1 MRQCSVLPSILS
13 ILCFIAPAK
22 AQVAIPEN
30 AHRSIEGSDAAS
42 VEEGDEKSADGA
54 QWNAKSAAAYLDAR
68 AQWWQ
73 AWPRAAR
80 DHETFCVSCHTTLPY
95 ALSRAVL
102 RNELRSASVND
113 ATTSEP
119 ERALLQNVAKRV
131 ELWNGV
137 QPFYPDGGGLPRAH
151 QSRATE
157 AILNA
162 LILSTYNSP
171 SADAALKNM
180 WALQIKSGDDAG
192 AFPWLNFHNE
202 PWEAD
207 DSPYFGAALASIAA
221 GNRTGA
227 EVELLRAY
235 LRREFAHQTDINRAF
250 ALLGSAVADE
260 QKKSAIAEILAKQ
273 LPDGGWSLASCIGTW
288 KRRDNTAVPPTSDG
302 YATAL
307 LTLALE
313 KAGEP
318 KTRVEIHKALDW
330 LMRHQDKE
338 GFWPSSSPNLNR
350 DPASDAARFMSD
362 AATGYAILALTYK

>member
-1 MRQCSVLPSILS
+1 MRPCSVLPSILS
-13 ILCFIAPAK
+13 ILCFLASAK
-22 AQVAIPEN
+22 AQ
-30 AHRSIEGSDAAS
+30 SGTAS
-42 VEEGDEKSADGA
+42 VEEGDEKSTGGVS
-54 QWNAKSAAAYLDAR
+54 WNATAAAAYLDAR

-73 AWPRAAR
+73 TWPKAAR

-95 ALSRAVL
+95 ALSRRVL
-102 RNELRSASVND
+102 RGALGHD
-113 ATTSEP
+113 AQTSEP

-131 ELWNGV
+131 ELWKDV
-137 QPFYPDGGGLPRAH
+137 QPFYPDGGGLPRAQ
-151 QSRATE
+151 QSRTTE

-162 LILSTYNSP
+162 LILSTYKSP
-171 SADAALKNM
+171 TADAALKNM

-221 GNRTGA
+221 GNRTGS
-227 EVELLRAY
+227 EVELLQAY
-235 LRREFAHQTDINRAF
+235 LRREFAHQTEINRAF
-250 ALLGSAVADE
+250 ALLGSAINGE
-260 QKKSAIAEILAKQ
+260 QKESAVAEILAKQ

-288 KRRDNTAVPPTSDG
+288 KRRDNTALSSTSDG

-318 KTRVEIHKALDW
+318 KTRLEIHKALDS
-330 LMRHQDKE
+330 LMRHQDQ
-338 GFWPSSSPNLNR
+338 
-350 DPASDAARFMSD
+350 
-362 AATGYAILALTYK
+362 